1 MAHSLERQVLEYAL
15 DEILR
20 EDVDRHLG
28 SEAERGDRVV
38 PPASRSRE
46 LRAPCTMLALAAGV
60 LCDTADSW
68 TAAEK
73 PTDPAKELERV

>member
-1 MAHSLERQVLEYAL
+1 MAICVLGA
-15 DEILR
+15 R
-20 EDVDRHLG
+20 RSGAHP
-28 SEAERGDRVV
+28 V
-38 PPASRSRE
+38 P
-46 LRAPCTMLALAAGV
+46 RAQIATMKTVLALAAGV